1 MISRY
6 INSSLIVLLLT
17 GSLRTGIAG
26 TEAAN
31 EHDVEFAR
39 AQAKLGVFYQDLGKF
54 SQAEA
59 SFINCLKVLK
69 ELGSEDLALVPVI
82 VHLGWLYVETGQTT
96 KASRLHPEA
105 WVALIRRDDPE
116 SKYLPSLLEIVGG
129 FYALKGKTHEAEEM
143 YRQDFNLLDRR
154 GVAASIDM
162 ASALNNFGFLNLHTG
177 RYDNASKAFSTAVE
191 LWSKLSGPDDLRVAT
206 SRVGLAE
213 AYLFQGRSGDSATLL
228 EQALPIFEHKSGANS
243 VRTADVLTRYARV
256 LRLLKRISKAKEY
269 ETRAAMIRN
278 QVDILELAKQEPPNF
293 FPRLDDVHNP
303 KKASKP

>member
-1 MISRY
+1 M
-6 INSSLIVLLLT
+6 LLT
-17 GSLRTGIAG
+17 GSLHTGIAG

-39 AQAKLGVFYQDLGKF
+39 AQAKLGVFYQDVGKF

-69 ELGSEDLALVPVI
+69 ELGSGDLALVPVI

-129 FYALKGKTHEAEEM
+129 FYALKGKMHQAEEM
-143 YRQDFNLLDRR
+143 YRQDFDLLDRR
-154 GVAASIDM
+154 GAASSIDM

-177 RYDNASKAFSTAVE
+177 RYHNASKAFSTAVE

-228 EQALPIFEHKSGANS
+228 EQALPIFEQKCGANS

-256 LRLLKRISKAKEY
+256 LRLQKRINKAKEY
-269 ETRAAMIRN
+269 ETRAAVIRN
-278 QVDILELAKQEPPNF
+278 QVDILELAKQGSPNF

-303 KKASKP
+303 KKAGKP